1 MCVRK
6 MKKLIL
12 LAFVAFGCTR
22 PIQVCDTFNSSYC
35 SDTCALIDTKI
46 DSAINIPEART
57 ITYFLNSGC
66 SICLAD
72 FCTFIRSIDD
82 FAFDSLVIVAG
93 DAYDFIQPEF
103 YLNREGLTLP
113 PNTRIVFDPESTI
126 MDKMLETYGFQNIFL
141 LEQKRILMYYNTQG
155 FYYDE
160 KYGYCFKQEK

>member
-103 YLNREGLTLP
+103 YLNREGLHCHQTHALSL
-113 PNTRIVFDPESTI
+113 TRKAPLWTKCLRHTDSKISFFWNKSVF
-126 MDKMLETYGFQNIFL
+126 
-141 LEQKRILMYYNTQG
+141 
-155 FYYDE
+155 
-160 KYGYCFKQEK
+160 